1 MWRLIAVAASV
12 CCLGAADRKST
23 FEIRGEILPHA
34 AAAVTLHAV
43 ASPFATS
50 TLAGPDGRF
59 RFKNIE
65 AGAYTVSVYVPQR
78 GETRLTI
85 NAGPGT
91 ADKKR
96 RVILRIDTHGDALN
110 REAAAT
116 VSARELKIP
125 DRARREY
132 EEAGR
137 RITGRDFDGAIS
149 ALERAVEIEPRF
161 AAAWNH
167 LGTIAY
173 QTQRYQDAEG
183 YFRKGIEADPNA
195 YEPIVNLGGV
205 LINLRNFDEAWKYN
219 VAAVLR
225 RPNDA
230 LAQSQL
236 GMTYMLLGKLDLAEK
251 HLLLAR
257 GLDSSHF
264 SHPQLHL
271 AEIYARKK
279 DFRKAADQLR
289 DFLRHHPDWPA
300 ADTMKQAIEDW
311 SGPAGSQRD

>member
-1 MWRLIAVAASV
+1 MWRLILVAASV
-12 CCLGAADRKST
+12 GYLGAAEGKPT

-34 AAAVTLHAV
+34 AGAVTLHAV

-59 RFKNIE
+59 RFKNVE
-65 AGAYTVSVYVPQR
+65 AGAYTVSVFVPRR
-78 GETRLTI
+78 GETRMTI

-91 ADKKR
+91 ADKKGR
-96 RVILRIDTHGDALN
+96 IVIQVDTHGDALN
-110 REAAAT
+110 RERAAT
-116 VSARELKIP
+116 VSARELRIS
-125 DRARREY
+125 DRARREH

-137 RITGRDFDGAIS
+137 KIAKKDFDGAIAS
-149 ALERAVEIEPRF
+149 LERAVEIEPRF

-173 QTQRYQDAEG
+173 QTRRYAQAET
-183 YFRKGIEADPNA
+183 YFRKGIEADPDA
-195 YEPIVNLGGV
+195 YEPVVNLGGV
-205 LINLRNFDEAWKYN
+205 LINLGNFDEAWKYN
-219 VAAVLR
+219 VEAVLR

-236 GMTYMLLGKLDLAEK
+236 GMTYLLLDKLDLAEK

-257 GLDSSHF
+257 KLDARHF

-271 AEIYARKK
+271 AEVYVRKN
-279 DFRKAADQLR
+279 DLSRAAGQLE
-289 DFLRHHPDWPA
+289 DFLRQHPDWPTA
-300 ADTMKQAIEDW
+300 AKMRETIEQW
-311 SGPAGSQRD
+311 SGRGAK